1 MDLPKVDLKVAFTA
15 VKTVPDVPRVLECAA
30 HLAQRLRIGF
40 TRTRFERTAIEYW
53 HGFNPLP
60 AQYLERMTPD
70 QLEQQG
76 YREIRSG
83 WHRLDKDAFSK
94 SPYYQYRIQM
104 LNTGT
109 YSVPVELEADG
120 ICLAVHDHM
129 FTIHLRLISLHLEDQ
144 KTIIGPFV
152 GDLFETSD
160 SWMPFHELEERTTVG
175 GPLAHIRLIEFLA
188 ALKREALPS
197 LAIRDP
203 SHYLKRGDVF
213 AFLETMSIATDEFG
227 RFAKSLSSNLEI
239 PDINDTQSAI
249 PNLSGPVGSESRLAQ
264 LEQFLDSHSFV
275 APDIHDMLERGR

>member
-30 HLAQRLRIGF
+30 QLAQRLRIGF
-40 TRTRFERTAIEYW
+40 TMTRFERTAIEYW

-70 QLEQQG
+70 QLERQG
-76 YREIRSG
+76 YRNIRGG
-83 WHRLDKDAFSK
+83 WHRLDKDPLSK

-104 LNTGT
+104 LEAGT
-109 YSVPVELEADG
+109 YSTPVALEADG
-120 ICLAVHDHM
+120 ICLAVHENM
-129 FTIHLRLISLHLEDQ
+129 FTIHLRLISMHLEDQ
-144 KTIIGPFV
+144 KMIIGPFV

-197 LAIRDP
+197 LVIRDP

-213 AFLETMSIATDEFG
+213 ALLETMSIATDEFG
-227 RFAKSLSSNLEI
+227 KFAKSLSGNLEI

-249 PNLSGPVGSESRLAQ
+249 PNLSGPVGSESRIAQ